1 MYAIRS
7 YYAGLHWPVD
17 GGYRGRLPALAPG
30 AGAGPDGRA
39 GRTTMSIAA
48 MLFMGVSIGFVV
60 ALAGWCYY
68 LVLTRHRRD

>member
-1 MYAIRS
+1 
-7 YYAGLHWPVD
+7 
-17 GGYRGRLPALAPG
+17 
-30 AGAGPDGRA
+30 
-39 GRTTMSIAA
+39 MSIAA